1 MQAKWGISV
10 VSQPSSQRAWKS
22 SACVK
27 SMDRTSGSKTTGPVT
42 VFSASVKLTFVSCSV
57 SWGHCLYLGMAPQCL
72 QQIMESQDICFISFI
87 TLQTCWQLLVR
98 HWYSELRWRAQEG
111 QSAVTWCPPADT
123 SVLVEHTLLW
133 LVCESWWETR
143 AKHVRWRAVF
153 SRLIVSSWSKVS
165 S

>member
-22 SACVK
+22 PACVK
-27 SMDRTSGSKTTGPVT
+27 SMDRPSGSKTTGPVT

-87 TLQTCWQLLVR
+87 TLQTRLTTFGKTLIFWIKMESTGRTECCHLVPSCR
-98 HWYSELRWRAQEG
+98 HERARG
-111 QSAVTWCPPADT
+111 AHPVVAGLWKLMGNQSQTRT
-123 SVLVEHTLLW
+123 LESSVLPFDCFE
-133 LVCESWWETR
+133 
-143 AKHVRWRAVF
+143 
-153 SRLIVSSWSKVS
+153 LI
-165 S
+165 